1 MTGAPR
7 IRAPVAL
14 ALGLGLAALACAAD
28 ARAQHVDSTSP
39 STTRARHGRPWC
51 PAAVP
56 DGARVRAVDA
66 AARRTHAGT
75 ALGWATSAPRLVT
88 TRGDTLPLGPDH
100 ALSVSEGRAA
110 RRKWQG
116 ALVGWLGGVAAVV
129 GDCGLARTCGEQN
142 PLPLLGAVLGGV
154 VGNQLRRERWTRATA
169 AGCAPAAAPG
179 DD

>member
-7 IRAPVAL
+7 VRAPVAL
-14 ALGLGLAALACAAD
+14 ALGLGLAALAHAQEL
-28 ARAQHVDSTSP
+28 RAQPVDSA
-39 STTRARHGRPWC
+39 TTRARRGRPWC

-56 DGARVRAVDA
+56 DGARVRAFDA
-66 AARRTHAGT
+66 AARRTRAGT
-75 ALGWATSAPRLVT
+75 ALGWATAAPRLVT
-88 TRGDTLPLGPDH
+88 ANGDTLPLGPDH
-100 ALSVSEGRAA
+100 ALSVSEGRTA

-142 PLPLLGAVLGGV
+142 PLPLLGAVVGGV
-154 VGNQLRRERWTRATA
+154 VGNQLRRERWVRASA
-169 AGCAPAAAPG
+169 AACAPAAAPG